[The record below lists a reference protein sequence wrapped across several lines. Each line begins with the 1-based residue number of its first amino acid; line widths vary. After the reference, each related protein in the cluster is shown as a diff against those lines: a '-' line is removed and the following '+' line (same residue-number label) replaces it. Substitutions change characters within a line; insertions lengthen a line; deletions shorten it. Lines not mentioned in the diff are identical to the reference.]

1 MKTYL
6 VGGAIRD
13 KLLGIEPEERDWV
26 VVGSSQKELLELG
39 YKQVG
44 KQFPVF
50 LHPDTSEEHALA
62 RVEKKVGSGHK
73 GFEFVANEKVSL
85 EEDLL
90 RRDLTIN
97 AIAQDEKG
105 ELIDPFGGLADIEN
119 KVIRHVSEAFSEDPL
134 RVLRV
139 ARFYTKLKKYGFNIH
154 DSTIEI
160 MKKIVSN
167 DEIETLSKERLWNE
181 ISKAFNENNPWMF
194 FEVLI
199 KTNFAK
205 RYCPEIIDNEN
216 IKEKILYFSKI
227 DLEKKE
233 QFSDFFPEIAKN
245 KELVKT
251 IVKEEESSLESTKQG
266 LNTDIN
272 NIQTQIDTKA
282 SITYVDNVAQGLSVK
297 NSCRCATTEN
307 ISLSGTQTIDGITI
321 NVNDRILV
329 KNQDDPKQ
337 NGIYNCKTNSWSRSD
352 DMNESTE
359 FTSSFTFINFC
370 VTSLT
375 LMPIVE
381 KPESFFSNVTDLSFL
396 FDASKTPSMYQSI

>member
-227 DLEKKE
+227 DLEKKIFLSISG
-233 QFSDFFPEIAKN
+233 FSISFIEFFGFPKRILDLYFLFNEFSAKFISLDIESKKIVYFLNQLDAFRRPERLEVFLKQISYFLEFHNQKDEERLNIFTEIQALINGKIDYGDLKKLNVEEIKVRVENIHIELISTILN
-245 KELVKT
+245 KENK
-251 IVKEEESSLESTKQG
+251 
-266 LNTDIN
+266 
-272 NIQTQIDTKA
+272 
-282 SITYVDNVAQGLSVK
+282 
-297 NSCRCATTEN
+297 
-307 ISLSGTQTIDGITI
+307 
-321 NVNDRILV
+321 
-329 KNQDDPKQ
+329 
-337 NGIYNCKTNSWSRSD
+337 
-352 DMNESTE
+352 
-359 FTSSFTFINFC
+359 
-370 VTSLT
+370 
-375 LMPIVE
+375 
-381 KPESFFSNVTDLSFL
+381 
-396 FDASKTPSMYQSI
+396 